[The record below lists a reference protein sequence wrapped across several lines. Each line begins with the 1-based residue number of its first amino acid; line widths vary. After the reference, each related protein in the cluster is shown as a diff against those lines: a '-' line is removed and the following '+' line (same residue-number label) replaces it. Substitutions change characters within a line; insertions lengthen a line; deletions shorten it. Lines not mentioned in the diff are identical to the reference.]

1 MITPLN
7 LPKAQLQLSRT
18 NDQVYVMCLIRKK
31 KLVLTPEEWVR
42 QHVINFLLQQGVPVG
57 LIASEMNLKYNG
69 RSKRADLVI
78 FGKDQSPRMIVECK
92 APEVELTEAVFR
104 QIASYNYSLQVE
116 FLMMTNGLTHIYAR
130 IDRATG
136 NVEYLET
143 MPESRHIIQGL

>member
-7 LPKAQLQLSRT
+7 LPKAPLQLTRSG
-18 NDQVYVMCLIRKK
+18 DQVFVLCLIRRK

-42 QHVINFLLQQGVPVG
+42 QHVINFLMQQGIPVG

-116 FLMMTNGLTHIYAR
+116 FLMMTNGLQHIYAR
-130 IDRATG
+130 IDASTG
-136 NVEYLET
+136 NVEYLEEI
-143 MPESRHIIQGL
+143 PDAGKVVGS